1 MVDPGYRSDVE
12 IAAVIAAVLLVVLT
26 VFQVALALGAPAG
39 AAAWG
44 GSHPGVLPTR
54 LRAASAVV
62 GVFFYPPLALLLLD
76 AGGVIDI
83 GWDVSPLWLWVLA
96 GLFTLGT
103 LANAASRSKV
113 ERIWAPVSLVL
124 AICCAVIAVA
134 M

>member
-1 MVDPGYRSDVE
+1 ME
-12 IAAVIAAVLLVVLT
+12 TAAVVAAALIGVLT
-26 VFQVALALGAPAG
+26 VFQFALALGAPAG

-54 LRAASAVV
+54 LRLASAFV
-62 GVFFYPPLALLLLD
+62 GVFFYPPLALLILD
-76 AGGVIDI
+76 SGGVVDI
-83 GWDVSPLWLWVLA
+83 GWDVSPLWLWILT
-96 GLFTLGT
+96 GLFLLGT

-124 AICCAVIAVA
+124 AICCAVVAVG